1 MPLKA
6 TDPNAK
12 TLILL
17 ALWDIGAAQ
26 QEVNKGLLTKR
37 IVPKGG
43 KIGDFQEILEQLQA
57 EDLMQVSA
65 KKIFLPAKGMEY
77 LNARLNDP
85 NFLFKNQIG
94 AQTGNSLLKWMR
106 EMGTLNSGA
115 SSAVASTQSAAG
127 AIPSYD
133 EFKQVVLE
141 VYDKLNRDYN
151 LDNLVPIYRIRREIG
166 DRVSR
171 SQFNDWMLEMQANDI
186 LQLQGG
192 SVEDSAPD
200 KIEDSIRN
208 SLGNLRCYAKRMTS

>member
-77 LNARLNDP
+77 LNSRLNDP

-106 EMGTLNSGA
+106 EMGTLNNGT
-115 SSAVASTQSAAG
+115 SSAVVPTQSAAG
-127 AIPSYD
+127 AIPSYE
-133 EFKQVVLE
+133 EFKTEILALFE
-141 VYDKLNRDYN
+141 KLDKGYN
-151 LDNLVPIYRIRREIG
+151 YSGLVPIWHLRREIG
-166 DRVSR
+166 ERVTR
-171 SQFNDWMLEMQANDI
+171 EDFNNWMMQMQREQFLDLQTGEVPGNNDDQ
-186 LQLQGG
+186 
-192 SVEDSAPD
+192 
-200 KIEDSIRN
+200 KRDSI
-208 SLGNLRCYAKRMTS
+208 TSEIRGLLFFVSKPS

>member
-43 KIGDFQEILEQLQA
+43 KIGDFQEILDQLQA
-57 EDLMQVSA
+57 EDLMQVST

-77 LNARLNDP
+77 LNSRLNDP

-106 EMGTLNSGA
+106 EMGTLNSGG
-115 SSAVASTQSAAG
+115 SSAVVSTQSAAG
-127 AIPSYD
+127 AIPSYE
-133 EFKQVVLE
+133 EFKTEILALFE
-141 VYDKLNRDYN
+141 KLDKGYN
-151 LDNLVPIYRIRREIG
+151 YSGLVPIWHLRREIG
-166 DRVSR
+166 ERVSR
-171 SQFNDWMLEMQANDI
+171 EEFNDWMMQMQREQFLD
-186 LQLQGG
+186 LQTG
-192 SVEDSAPD
+192 EAPGNTD
-200 KIEDSIRN
+200 DQKRDSI
-208 SLGNLRCYAKRMTS
+208 TSEIRGLLFFVSKPS

>member
-12 TLILL
+12 ILILL
-17 ALWDIGAAQ
+17 VLWDIGAAQ

-43 KIGDFQEILEQLQA
+43 KVGDFQEVFEQLQA

-85 NFLFKNQIG
+85 EFLFKNQIG
-94 AQTGNSLLKWMR
+94 AQTANSLLKWIR
-106 EMGTLNSGA
+106 EMGTLNHGE
-115 SSAVASTQSAAG
+115 SSAVAPTQSAAG

-133 EFKQVVLE
+133 EFKTEILALFE
-141 VYDKLNRDYN
+141 KLDKGYN
-151 LDNLVPIYRIRREIG
+151 YSGLVPIWHLRREIG
-166 DRVSR
+166 ERVSR
-171 SQFNDWMLEMQANDI
+171 EEFNDWMMQMQREQFLDLQTGEAPGNTND
-186 LQLQGG
+186 Q
-192 SVEDSAPD
+192 
-200 KIEDSIRN
+200 KRDSI
-208 SLGNLRCYAKRMTS
+208 TSEIRGLLFFASKPS